1 MGFATYTELKTS
13 IANYLGRTD
22 LTAVIPDFITFA
34 ETRLAREIRTR
45 QTLKSATATMT
56 ASDSTIGLPTDF
68 LEMRDIFIQGNPRN
82 TVSYLSPSL
91 FSRNARAGE
100 SGLPVYYT
108 IIGQE
113 IQFAPV
119 PDSAYV
125 LEMLYYYKPAA
136 LSTSVASNVYLAN
149 FPDALLYASLA
160 EAEPYLMNDARIQ
173 TWATLYDRA
182 TTDINSSDENSE
194 YAGVPLTM
202 QLTSR

>member
-13 IANYLGRTD
+13 IANYLGRSD

-34 ETRLAREIRTR
+34 EIRLAREIRTR
-45 QTLKSATATMT
+45 KLLKVATATMT
-56 ASDSTIGLPTDF
+56 SGDSTVGIPTDF

-82 TVSYLSPSL
+82 AVSYLSPSA
-91 FSRNARAGE
+91 FSRDARAGE

-108 IIGQE
+108 IIGDE
-113 IQFAPV
+113 MQFAPA
-119 PDSAYV
+119 PDTAYV
-125 LEMLYYYKPAA
+125 LEMLYYYKPLA
-136 LSTSVASNVYLAN
+136 LSTSVASNEYLIN

-173 TWATLYDRA
+173 TWSALYDRA
-182 TTDINSSDENSE
+182 TSDINASDESSE
-194 YAGVPLTM
+194 FAGVPLTM